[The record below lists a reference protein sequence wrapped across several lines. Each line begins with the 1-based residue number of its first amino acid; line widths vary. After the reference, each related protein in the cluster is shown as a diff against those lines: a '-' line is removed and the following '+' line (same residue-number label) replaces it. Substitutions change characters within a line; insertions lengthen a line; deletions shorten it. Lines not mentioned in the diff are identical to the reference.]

1 MPVSG
6 LWPELS
12 LMNVIRG
19 DDAAVLL
26 AGLVLAVL
34 VAITQFDGG

>member
-1 MPVSG
+1 VSG
-6 LWPELS
+6 LPLELP
-12 LMNVIRG
+12 LMLNTVRG
-19 DDAAVLL
+19 DGGALV